1 MKALNRYRSTVTD
14 SQERVEYRYVE
25 LRYEGDNII
34 TGTLLRYDDTAVFP
48 WGSKERFEAG
58 CFGDLTSAD
67 VILHL
72 QHERSEP
79 IARTGG
85 GGLTV
90 TDTPVA
96 LSIRAE
102 LDMEDPDAMRA
113 MRKVKNNLLRG
124 LSVEFVPLK
133 SRMESNSD
141 GSYTEVH
148 EQAEL
153 RGAGVVDKPQY
164 KKSTLDKREEQ
175 DGMNDEQIRKL
186 VEELLAKRE
195 LDAEASTSSMTAV
208 IDAAMER
215 FEATL
220 DAKFDAKMKL
230 RDDAEDE
237 RAKDK
242 KDDMPPGDDPEEDM
256 MGNMKKKKREDEPD
270 AESTEAQVQEM
281 AEARADLIV
290 RVRSLMPDDFE
301 FKGKSTHDILVVAA
315 GEEVERAE
323 ERSDDYLMA
332 KVEDIVERRAK
343 ADASNAKINGGNDR
357 GNKQS
362 GGDDFQV
369 DDHRY
374 TGNPNIDMLSL
385 IERKRDKVN

>member
-1 MKALNRYRSTVTD
+1 M
-14 SQERVEYRYVE
+14 
-25 LRYEGDNII
+25 
-34 TGTLLRYDDTAVFP
+34 
-48 WGSKERFEAG
+48 
-58 CFGDLTSAD
+58 
-67 VILHL
+67 
-72 QHERSEP
+72 
-79 IARTGG
+79 
-85 GGLTV
+85 

-220 DAKFDAKMKL
+220 DAKFDAKMK
-230 RDDAEDE
+230 
-237 RAKDK
+237 
-242 KDDMPPGDDPEEDM
+242 
-256 MGNMKKKKREDEPD
+256 
-270 AESTEAQVQEM
+270 
-281 AEARADLIV
+281 
-290 RVRSLMPDDFE
+290 
-301 FKGKSTHDILVVAA
+301 
-315 GEEVERAE
+315 
-323 ERSDDYLMA
+323 
-332 KVEDIVERRAK
+332 
-343 ADASNAKINGGNDR
+343 AS
-357 GNKQS
+357 
-362 GGDDFQV
+362 
-369 DDHRY
+369 
-374 TGNPNIDMLSL
+374 
-385 IERKRDKVN
+385 

>member
-1 MKALNRYRSTVTD
+1 M
-14 SQERVEYRYVE
+14 EYRYVE
-25 LRYEGDNII
+25 LRYEGDNVI

-48 WGSKERFEAG
+48 DGSKERFVPG
-58 CFGDLTSAD
+58 CFGDLANAD
-67 VILHL
+67 VILHV

-90 TDTPVA
+90 ADTPVA

-113 MRKVKNNLLRG
+113 MRKVKKSLLRG

-141 GSYTEVH
+141 GSYTEVY
-148 EQAEL
+148 EQAVL
-153 RGAGVVDKPQY
+153 RGAGVVDRPQY
-164 KKSTLDKREEQ
+164 KKSTLDKREER
-175 DGMNDEQIRKL
+175 DGMNEEEIRKMVEALL
-186 VEELLAKRE
+186 VKRE
-195 LDAEASTSSMTAV
+195 ADAESSTASVTAV

-215 FEATL
+215 FEAAWDT
-220 DAKFDAKMKL
+220 KFDAKMKA

-237 RAKDK
+237 RAKAK
-242 KDDMPPGDDPEEDM
+242 KDDFPPGDDPEEDM
-256 MGNMKKKKREDEPD
+256 MGKGKKKREDEPD
-270 AESTEAQVQEM
+270 AETTEAQVQDM

-290 RVRSLMPDDFE
+290 RVRSLMPEAFE
-301 FKGKSTHDILVVAA
+301 FKGKSTHDILVAAA

-332 KVEDIVERRAK
+332 KVEDIVDRRAK
-343 ADASNAKINGGNDR
+343 ADTSNGQINGGDNR